1 MKLLADFRARVLSA
15 KVKKAATEEEGEIDE
30 APTEQPSAAT
40 ENEPAASNEDW
51 SVSYSLPDYSMLCCC
66 YTGWAIV

>member
-15 KVKKAATEEEGEIDE
+15 KVKKTATEEEGEIDE

-40 ENEPAASNEDW
+40 ETEPAASNEDW
-51 SVSYSLPDYSMLCCC
+51 SVSYGLPLTTQCCAV
-66 YTGWAIV
+66 AI